1 MKQSVNDVSGS
12 HRTMNQPR
20 QMRYRWSRFA
30 LLGLTSAVFLI
41 VSPAAALDRVKF
53 PYSPISYH
61 SLPFL
66 VAYEAKL
73 FERHGLEVDPIFA
86 GASSLIVQ
94 SMLAGEADLAGMAG
108 PAVISNVLKGG
119 DVIQVAALVK
129 SFSVPLYVQ
138 PAITHVAQLTAK
150 RVGVTRFGSV
160 SHFTA
165 KAILER
171 SNVADAVIVQT
182 GGYAESM
189 TALSTHAIAGAM
201 IPAPQ
206 SVVLREKGFRE
217 LVSIKQIREMNIR
230 FIEQGVVAR
239 RAFAEK
245 NPEVVKR
252 FIAGVYDGLK
262 KIHDDKAFA
271 VKILGKYTKVT
282 RQNMLD
288 ESYEAGINVFAKDPS
303 VPPEVFK
310 DLAEQLAALK
320 LIDAV
325 AARKTPLT
333 AYYDNRYVDELE
345 RAGFFK
351 RLWQ

>member
-1 MKQSVNDVSGS
+1 MQQRLL
-12 HRTMNQPR
+12 H
-20 QMRYRWSRFA
+20 A
-30 LLGLTSAVFLI
+30 LALAAVVI
-41 VSPAAALDRVKF
+41 ATVEPATALDKIKF

-61 SLPFL
+61 SLPWL
-66 VAYEAKL
+66 VAYEANL
-73 FERHGLEVDPIFA
+73 FEKHGLEVDPVFA

-138 PAITHVAQLTAK
+138 PAITQIAQLSGK
-150 RVGVTRFGSV
+150 GVGVTRFGSV

-165 KAILER
+165 KAILDR

-182 GGYAESM
+182 GGYPESM
-189 TALSTHAIAGAM
+189 TALSTNAIAGAM

-217 LVSIKQIREMNIR
+217 LVSIKQIRDMNIR

-245 NPEVVKR
+245 NADIVKR
-252 FIAGVYDGLK
+252 FIEAVYDGLK
-262 KIHDDKAFA
+262 KIHEDKTFA
-271 VKILGKYTKVT
+271 TKVLGKYTKVT

-288 ESYEAGINVFAKDPS
+288 ESYQAGIDAFAKDPR

-310 DLAEQLAALK
+310 DLAEQLVSLK
-320 LIDAV
+320 LIDAT
-325 AARKTPLT
+325 AAQKTPLT

-345 RAGFFK
+345 KSGFFK

>member
-1 MKQSVNDVSGS
+1 MIRSTVFTYSLLSLLTFAPIG
-12 HRTMNQPR
+12 QPL
-20 QMRYRWSRFA
+20 FA
-30 LLGLTSAVFLI
+30 LDKI
-41 VSPAAALDRVKF
+41 KF

-66 VAYEAKL
+66 IAYEAKL
-73 FERHGLEVDPIFA
+73 YEQHGLEVEPIFA
-86 GASSLIVQ
+86 GASSMIVQ
-94 SMLAGEADLAGMAG
+94 SMLAGEANLAGMAG
-108 PAVISNVLKGG
+108 PAVITNVLRGG

-138 PAITHVAQLTAK
+138 SSITQISHLSGK

-165 KAILER
+165 KAILDR
-171 SNVADAVIVQT
+171 SNVGDAVIVQT
-182 GGYAESM
+182 GGYPESM
-189 TALSTHAIAGAM
+189 TALSTNAIAGAM

-217 LVSIKQIREMNIR
+217 LVSIKQIRDMNIR
-230 FIEQGVVAR
+230 FIEQGIVAR
-239 RAFAEK
+239 RSFAEK
-245 NPEVVKR
+245 NPDVTKR
-252 FIAGVYDGLK
+252 FIQAVCDGMK
-262 KIHDDKAFA
+262 KMYDDKTLATK
-271 VKILGKYTKVT
+271 VLGKYTKIT

-288 ESYEAGINVFAKDPS
+288 ESYQAAADAFAKDPR

-310 DLAEQLAALK
+310 DLAEQLIGLK
-320 LIDAV
+320 LIEAPAV
-325 AARKTPLT
+325 QKTPLT

-345 RAGFFK
+345 KAGYFK

>member
-1 MKQSVNDVSGS
+1 M
-12 HRTMNQPR
+12 PR
-20 QMRYRWSRFA
+20 CLLHPLACVA
-30 LLGLTSAVFLI
+30 L
-41 VSPAAALDRVKF
+41 AALVFAAVEPATALDKIKF

-61 SLPFL
+61 SLPWL

-73 FERHGLEVDPIFA
+73 FEKHGLEVEPVFA

-94 SMLAGEADLAGMAG
+94 AMLAGEADLAGMAG

-138 PAITHVAQLTAK
+138 PAITQVAQLSGK

-165 KAILER
+165 KAILDR
-171 SNVADAVIVQT
+171 SSVADAVIVQT
-182 GGYAESM
+182 GGYPESM
-189 TALSTHAIAGAM
+189 TALSTNAIAGAM

-217 LVSIKQIREMNIR
+217 LVSIKQIRDMNIR
-230 FIEQGVVAR
+230 FIEQGIVAR

-245 NPEVVKR
+245 NADIVKR
-252 FIAGVYDGLK
+252 FIEAVYDGLK
-262 KIHDDKAFA
+262 KIHEDKTFA
-271 VKILGKYTKVT
+271 TKVLGKYTKVT

-288 ESYEAGINVFAKDPS
+288 ESYQAGIDAFAKDPR

-310 DLAEQLAALK
+310 DLAEQLVGLK
-320 LIDAV
+320 LIDAT
-325 AARKTPLT
+325 AAQKTPLT

-345 RAGFFK
+345 KSGFFK

>member
-1 MKQSVNDVSGS
+1 MKVRLRIAVITLAVLSMASISAQ
-12 HRTMNQPR
+12 
-20 QMRYRWSRFA
+20 
-30 LLGLTSAVFLI
+30 SAV
-41 VSPAAALDRVKF
+41 ALDKVKF

-73 FERHGLEVDPIFA
+73 FEKHGLEVDPVFA

-138 PAITHVAQLTAK
+138 PSITQISQLSGK

-165 KAILER
+165 KAILDR

-182 GGYAESM
+182 GGYPESM
-189 TALSTHAIAGAM
+189 TSLSTNAIAGAM

-217 LVSIKQIREMNIR
+217 LVSIKQIRDMNIR
-230 FIEQGVVAR
+230 FIEQGIVAR
-239 RAFAEK
+239 RAYAEK
-245 NPEVVKR
+245 NPDLVKR
-252 FIAGVYDGLK
+252 FIEAVYDGLK

-271 VKILGKYTKVT
+271 IKVLGKYTKVT
-282 RQNMLD
+282 RPAMLE
-288 ESYEAGINVFAKDPS
+288 ESYQAGIDAFAKDPR

-310 DLAEQLAALK
+310 DLSEQLVGLK
-320 LIDAV
+320 LIDA
-325 AARKTPLT
+325 AAAQKTPLT

>member
-1 MKQSVNDVSGS
+1 M
-12 HRTMNQPR
+12 QPR
-20 QMRYRWSRFA
+20 LLRA
-30 LLGLTSAVFLI
+30 LGFLAFVSATLPKVEL
-41 VSPAAALDRVKF
+41 ATALDKIKF

-61 SLPFL
+61 SLPWL

-73 FERHGLEVDPIFA
+73 FEKHGLEVDPVFA

-138 PAITHVAQLTAK
+138 PSITHVSQLSAK

-165 KAILER
+165 KAILDR
-171 SNVADAVIVQT
+171 SNVNDAVIIQT
-182 GGYAESM
+182 GGYPESM
-189 TALSTHAIAGAM
+189 TALSTNAIAGAM

-217 LVSIKQIREMNIR
+217 LISIKQIRDMNIR

-239 RAFAEK
+239 RAYAEK
-245 NPEVVKR
+245 NADIVKR
-252 FIAGVYDGLK
+252 FIQAVYDGLK

-271 VKILGKYTKVT
+271 TKVLSKYTKVT

-288 ESYEAGINVFAKDPS
+288 ESYQASIDAFAKDPR
-303 VPPEVFK
+303 VPPDVFK
-310 DLAEQLAALK
+310 DLAEQLVGLK
-320 LIDAV
+320 LIDPV
-325 AARKTPLT
+325 AAQKTPLS
-333 AYYDNRYVDELE
+333 AYHDNRYVDELE
-345 RAGFFK
+345 KSGFFK

>member
-1 MKQSVNDVSGS
+1 MHQS
-12 HRTMNQPR
+12 RLCILTLL
-20 QMRYRWSRFA
+20 A
-30 LLGLTSAVFLI
+30 LIGAIFCLTV
-41 VSPAAALDRVKF
+41 PAKALDKVKF

-73 FERHGLEVDPIFA
+73 FEKHGLEVDPIFA

-138 PAITHVAQLTAK
+138 PSITQVAQLTGK

-165 KAILER
+165 KAILDR
-171 SNVADAVIVQT
+171 SNISDAVIVQT
-182 GGYAESM
+182 GGYPESM
-189 TALSTHAIAGAM
+189 TALSTNAIAGAM

-217 LVSIKQIREMNIR
+217 LVSIKQIRDMNIR

-245 NPEVVKR
+245 NSEIVKR
-252 FIAGVYDGLK
+252 FITAVYDGLR

-271 VKILGKYTKVT
+271 VKILAKYTKVT
-282 RQNMLD
+282 RQNMLE
-288 ESYEAGINVFAKDPS
+288 ESYQAGIDAFARDPR
-303 VPPEVFK
+303 VPAEVFK
-310 DLAEQLAALK
+310 DLAEQLVGLK
-320 LIDAV
+320 LIDP
-325 AARKTPLT
+325 AAAQKTPLT

-345 RAGFFK
+345 KGGFFK

>member
-1 MKQSVNDVSGS
+1 MQ
-12 HRTMNQPR
+12 RR
-20 QMRYRWSRFA
+20 LLCA
-30 LLGLTSAVFLI
+30 LAFLAVVIAI
-41 VSPAAALDRVKF
+41 VEPATALDKIKF

-61 SLPFL
+61 SLPWL

-73 FERHGLEVDPIFA
+73 FEKHGLEVDPVFA

-119 DVIQVAALVK
+119 DVIQIAALVK

-138 PAITHVAQLTAK
+138 PAITQIAQLSGK
-150 RVGVTRFGSV
+150 GVGVTRFGSV

-165 KAILER
+165 KAILDR

-182 GGYAESM
+182 GGYPESM
-189 TALSTHAIAGAM
+189 TALSTNAIAGAM

-217 LVSIKQIREMNIR
+217 LVNIKQIRDMNIR

-245 NPEVVKR
+245 NADIVKR
-252 FIAGVYDGLK
+252 FIEAVYDGLK
-262 KIHDDKAFA
+262 KIHEDKTFA
-271 VKILGKYTKVT
+271 TKVLGKYTKVT

-288 ESYEAGINVFAKDPS
+288 ESYQAGIDAFAKDPR

-310 DLAEQLAALK
+310 DLAEQLVSLK
-320 LIDAV
+320 LIDAT
-325 AARKTPLT
+325 AAQKTPLT

-345 RAGFFK
+345 KSGFFK

>member
-1 MKQSVNDVSGS
+1 MVKLNFSYRNSRSKEYLMRTRQRLLLSGLMVLSMVSG
-12 HRTMNQPR
+12 TPR
-20 QMRYRWSRFA
+20 
-30 LLGLTSAVFLI
+30 
-41 VSPAAALDRVKF
+41 AANAIDKVKF

-66 VAYEAKL
+66 VAYEGRL
-73 FERHGLEVDPIFA
+73 FEKHGLAVEPIFA
-86 GASSLIVQ
+86 GASSMIVQ

-108 PAVISNVLKGG
+108 PAVITNVLKGG

-138 PAITHVAQLTAK
+138 PSITQIGQLSGK
-150 RVGVTRFGSV
+150 RVGVTRYGSV

-165 KAILER
+165 KAILDR
-171 SNVADAVIVQT
+171 SNIPDAVIVQT
-182 GGYAESM
+182 GGYPESM
-189 TALSTHAIAGAM
+189 TALSTNAIAGAM

-217 LVSIKQIREMNIR
+217 LVSIKQIRDMNIR
-230 FIEQGVVAR
+230 FIEQGIVAR
-239 RAFAEK
+239 RGFAEK
-245 NPEVVKR
+245 NGDLVKR
-252 FIAGVYDGLK
+252 FISAVYDGLK
-262 KIHDDKAFA
+262 KIHDDKTFA
-271 VKILGKYTKVT
+271 VNVLGRYTKIT

-288 ESYEAGINVFAKDPS
+288 ESYQAGIDAFAKDPR

-310 DLAEQLAALK
+310 DLSDQLVGLK
-320 LIDAV
+320 LLDG
-325 AARKTPLT
+325 AAAQKTPVT

-345 RAGFFK
+345 KSGFFK

>member
-1 MKQSVNDVSGS
+1 M
-12 HRTMNQPR
+12 PR
-20 QMRYRWSRFA
+20 RLCSTLAFLV
-30 LLGLTSAVFLI
+30 LLAVLLSSI
-41 VSPAAALDRVKF
+41 APATALDKIKF

-66 VAYEAKL
+66 VAYEARL
-73 FERHGLEVDPIFA
+73 FEKYGLEVDPVFA

-138 PAITHVAQLTAK
+138 PSITQVAQLSGK

-165 KAILER
+165 KAILDR
-171 SNVADAVIVQT
+171 SNITDAVIVQT
-182 GGYAESM
+182 GGYPESM
-189 TALSTHAIAGAM
+189 TALSTNAISGAM

-217 LVSIKQIREMNIR
+217 LVSIKQIRDMNIR

-239 RAFAEK
+239 RAYAEK
-245 NPEVVKR
+245 NPDIVKR
-252 FIAGVYDGLK
+252 FIEAVYDGIK
-262 KIHDDKAFA
+262 KIRDDKAFA
-271 VKILGKYTKVT
+271 VKILDKYTKVT

-288 ESYEAGINVFAKDPS
+288 ESYQAGIDAFAKDPR

-310 DLAEQLAALK
+310 DLAEQLVALK
-320 LIDAV
+320 LIDA
-325 AARKTPLT
+325 AAAQKTALT

-345 RAGFFK
+345 KAGFFK

>member
-1 MKQSVNDVSGS
+1 MKLWLRIAVISLAFPSMTSMSV
-12 HRTMNQPR
+12 P
-20 QMRYRWSRFA
+20 
-30 LLGLTSAVFLI
+30 SAG
-41 VSPAAALDRVKF
+41 ALDKVKF

-66 VAYEAKL
+66 VAYEARL
-73 FERHGLEVDPIFA
+73 FEQHGLEVDPVFA

-138 PAITHVAQLTAK
+138 PSVTQIAQLSGK

-165 KAILER
+165 KAILDR

-182 GGYAESM
+182 GGYPESM
-189 TALSTHAIAGAM
+189 TALSTNAIAGAM

-217 LVSIKQIREMNIR
+217 LVSIKQIRDMNIR
-230 FIEQGVVAR
+230 FIEQGIVAR
-239 RAFAEK
+239 RAYAEK
-245 NPEVVKR
+245 NPDLVKR
-252 FIAGVYDGLK
+252 FIEAVYDGLK
-262 KIHDDKAFA
+262 KIHDDKALA
-271 VKILGKYTKVT
+271 IKVLGKYTKVT
-282 RQNMLD
+282 RQAMLE
-288 ESYEAGINVFAKDPS
+288 ESYQAGIDAFAKDPR

-310 DLAEQLAALK
+310 DLSDQLVGLK
-320 LIDAV
+320 LIDA
-325 AARKTPLT
+325 AAAQKTPLT
-333 AYYDNRYVDELE
+333 SYYDNRYVDELE

>member
-1 MKQSVNDVSGS
+1 MRAASTRFKRTSKMKRLLEMAVITFAVLWMTFVSVE
-12 HRTMNQPR
+12 
-20 QMRYRWSRFA
+20 
-30 LLGLTSAVFLI
+30 SAG
-41 VSPAAALDRVKF
+41 ALDKVKF

-66 VAYEAKL
+66 VAYEARL
-73 FERHGLEVDPIFA
+73 FEKHGMEVDPVFA

-138 PAITHVAQLTAK
+138 PAITQVALLSGK

-165 KAILER
+165 KAILDR
-171 SNVADAVIVQT
+171 SNVTDAVIVQT
-182 GGYAESM
+182 GGYPESM
-189 TALSTHAIAGAM
+189 TALSTNAIAGAM

-239 RAFAEK
+239 RGYAEK
-245 NPEVVKR
+245 NAELVKR
-252 FIAGVYDGLK
+252 FIEAVYDGLK
-262 KIHDDKAFA
+262 KIHDDKVYATR
-271 VKILGKYTKVT
+271 ILGKYTKVT

-288 ESYEAGINVFAKDPS
+288 ESYQASIEAFAKDPRI
-303 VPPEVFK
+303 PPEVFK
-310 DLAEQLAALK
+310 DLAEQLVGLK
-320 LIDAV
+320 MIDAI
-325 AARKTPLT
+325 AAQKTPLI

-345 RAGFFK
+345 KAGFFK

>member
-1 MKQSVNDVSGS
+1 MQPCRLCAIAFVSVIFCLVAGG
-12 HRTMNQPR
+12 R
-20 QMRYRWSRFA
+20 A
-30 LLGLTSAVFLI
+30 I
-41 VSPAAALDRVKF
+41 ALDKIKF

-61 SLPFL
+61 SLPWL
-66 VAYEAKL
+66 VAYEAKI
-73 FERHGLEVDPIFA
+73 FEKHGLEVDPVFA

-138 PAITHVAQLTAK
+138 PAITQVSQLSGK

-165 KAILER
+165 KAILDR
-171 SNVADAVIVQT
+171 SNVADAVVIQT
-182 GGYAESM
+182 GGYPESM
-189 TALSTHAIAGAM
+189 TALSTNAIAGAM

-217 LVSIKQIREMNIR
+217 LVSIKQIRDMNIR
-230 FIEQGVVAR
+230 FVEQGIVAR
-239 RAFAEK
+239 RPFAEK
-245 NPEVVKR
+245 HADIVKR
-252 FIAGVYDGLK
+252 FISAVSDGLK
-262 KIHDDKAFA
+262 KVHDDKAFA
-271 VKILGKYTKVT
+271 TKVLSKYTKVT
-282 RQNMLD
+282 SQNMLD
-288 ESYEAGINVFAKDPS
+288 ESYRAGIDAFAKDPR

-310 DLAEQLAALK
+310 DLAEQLVGLK
-320 LIDAV
+320 LIDPV
-325 AARKTPLT
+325 AAQKTPLS

-345 RAGFFK
+345 KTGYFK

>member
-1 MKQSVNDVSGS
+1 MGRRRVSILPMVIFVS
-12 HRTMNQPR
+12 TI
-20 QMRYRWSRFA
+20 F
-30 LLGLTSAVFLI
+30 SA
-41 VSPAAALDRVKF
+41 AGTARALDKIKF

-61 SLPFL
+61 SLPWL

-73 FERHGLEVDPIFA
+73 FEKHGLEVDPIFA

-138 PAITHVAQLTAK
+138 PAITQVAQLSGK

-165 KAILER
+165 KAILDR
-171 SNVADAVIVQT
+171 ANVNDAVIVQT
-182 GGYAESM
+182 GGYPESM
-189 TALSTHAIAGAM
+189 TALSTNAIAGAM

-217 LVSIKQIREMNIR
+217 LVSIKQIRDMNIR
-230 FIEQGVVAR
+230 FVEQGVVAR
-239 RAFAEK
+239 RSYAEK
-245 NPEVVKR
+245 NPDVVKR
-252 FIAGVYDGLK
+252 FIAAVYDGLK
-262 KIHDDKAFA
+262 KIYDDKPLAIKVLA
-271 VKILGKYTKVT
+271 KYTKVT

-288 ESYEAGINVFAKDPS
+288 ESYQASVDAFARDPR
-303 VPPEVFK
+303 VPAEVFK
-310 DLAEQLAALK
+310 DLAEQLVALK
-320 LIDAV
+320 LIDG
-325 AARKTPLT
+325 AAAQKTPVA
-333 AYYDNRYVDELE
+333 AYYDNRYVEELE
-345 RAGFFK
+345 KSGFFK

>member
-1 MKQSVNDVSGS
+1 MQRRQWCALTFVVLVTTTISSV
-12 HRTMNQPR
+12 
-20 QMRYRWSRFA
+20 A
-30 LLGLTSAVFLI
+30 
-41 VSPAAALDRVKF
+41 PAAALDKIKF

-73 FERHGLEVDPIFA
+73 FEKYGLEVDPIFA

-108 PAVISNVLKGG
+108 PAVITNVLKGG

-138 PAITHVAQLTAK
+138 PSITQVPQLSGK

-165 KAILER
+165 KAILDR
-171 SNVADAVIVQT
+171 SNVTDAIIVQT
-182 GGYAESM
+182 GGYPESM
-189 TALSTHAIAGAM
+189 TALSTNAIAGAM
-201 IPAPQ
+201 VPAPQ

-217 LVSIKQIREMNIR
+217 LVSIKQIRDMNIR
-230 FIEQGVVAR
+230 FIEQRVVAR
-239 RAFAEK
+239 RPFAEK
-245 NPEVVKR
+245 HGDIVKR
-252 FIAGVYDGLK
+252 FISAVYDGLK
-262 KIHDDKAFA
+262 KIHEDKAFA
-271 VKILGKYTKVT
+271 TKILGKYTKVT
-282 RQNMLD
+282 RAVMLD
-288 ESYEAGINVFAKDPS
+288 ESYQASIDAFAKDPR

-310 DLAEQLAALK
+310 DLVEQLIGLK
-320 LIDAV
+320 LIDAGP
-325 AARKTPLT
+325 AQKTPFT

-345 RAGFFK
+345 KSGFFK

>member
-1 MKQSVNDVSGS
+1 MQRRLL
-12 HRTMNQPR
+12 H
-20 QMRYRWSRFA
+20 A
-30 LLGLTSAVFLI
+30 LALAAVVI
-41 VSPAAALDRVKF
+41 ATVEPATALDKIKF

-61 SLPFL
+61 SLPWL
-66 VAYEAKL
+66 VAYEANL
-73 FERHGLEVDPIFA
+73 FEKHGLEVDPVFA

-138 PAITHVAQLTAK
+138 PGDHANSTIERQRSRRHAFRL
-150 RVGVTRFGSV
+150 V

-165 KAILER
+165 KAILDR

-182 GGYAESM
+182 GGYPESM
-189 TALSTHAIAGAM
+189 TALSINAIAGAM

-217 LVSIKQIREMNIR
+217 LVSIKQIRDMNIR

-245 NPEVVKR
+245 NADIVKR
-252 FIAGVYDGLK
+252 FIEAVYDGLK
-262 KIHDDKAFA
+262 KIHEDKTFA
-271 VKILGKYTKVT
+271 TKVLGKYTKVT

-288 ESYEAGINVFAKDPS
+288 ESYQAGIDAFAKDPR

-310 DLAEQLAALK
+310 DLAEQLVSLK
-320 LIDAV
+320 LIDAT
-325 AARKTPLT
+325 AAQKTPLT

-345 RAGFFK
+345 KSGFSNVFGS
-351 RLWQ
+351 

>member
-1 MKQSVNDVSGS
+1 MQTVQRLLLSG
-12 HRTMNQPR
+12 
-20 QMRYRWSRFA
+20 
-30 LLGLTSAVFLI
+30 LI
-41 VSPAAALDRVKF
+41 VSSALFGTPRLTDALDKVKF

-73 FERHGLEVDPIFA
+73 FEKHGLAVEPIFA
-86 GASSLIVQ
+86 GASSMIVQ

-108 PAVISNVLKGG
+108 PAVITNVLKGG
-119 DVIQVAALVK
+119 DVIQIAALVK

-138 PAITHVAQLTAK
+138 PTINQVAQLSGK

-165 KAILER
+165 KAILDR
-171 SNVADAVIVQT
+171 SGITDAVIVQT
-182 GGYAESM
+182 GGYPESM
-189 TALSTHAIAGAM
+189 TALSTNAIAGAM

-230 FIEQGVVAR
+230 FIEQGIVAR
-239 RAFAEK
+239 RGFAEK
-245 NPEVVKR
+245 NGDLVKR
-252 FIAGVYDGLK
+252 FISGVYDGLK
-262 KIHDDKAFA
+262 KIHDDKTFA
-271 VKILGKYTKVT
+271 VKVLGRYTKIT

-288 ESYEAGINVFAKDPS
+288 ESYQAGIDAFARDPR

-310 DLAEQLAALK
+310 DLADQLVGLK
-320 LIDAV
+320 LLDG
-325 AARKTPLT
+325 AAAQKTPVT

-345 RAGFFK
+345 KSGFFK

>member
-1 MKQSVNDVSGS
+1 M
-12 HRTMNQPR
+12 PR
-20 QMRYRWSRFA
+20 RLCCTLAFLV
-30 LLGLTSAVFLI
+30 LL
-41 VSPAAALDRVKF
+41 AALVSSIAPATALDKIKF

-66 VAYEAKL
+66 VAYEARL
-73 FERHGLEVDPIFA
+73 FEKYGLEVDPVFA

-138 PAITHVAQLTAK
+138 PSITQVAQLSGK

-165 KAILER
+165 KAILDR
-171 SNVADAVIVQT
+171 SNIPDAVIVQT
-182 GGYAESM
+182 GGYPESM
-189 TALSTHAIAGAM
+189 TALSTNAIAGAM

-217 LVSIKQIREMNIR
+217 LVSIKQIRDMNIR

-239 RAFAEK
+239 RAYAEK
-245 NPEVVKR
+245 NADIVKR
-252 FIAGVYDGLK
+252 FIEATYDGLK

-288 ESYEAGINVFAKDPS
+288 ESYQAGIEAFAKDPR

-310 DLAEQLAALK
+310 DLAEQLVGLK
-320 LIDAV
+320 LIDA
-325 AARKTPLT
+325 AAVQKTPLT

-345 RAGFFK
+345 KAGFFK

>member
-1 MKQSVNDVSGS
+1 M
-12 HRTMNQPR
+12 PR
-20 QMRYRWSRFA
+20 RLCSTLAFLV
-30 LLGLTSAVFLI
+30 LLAVLLSSI
-41 VSPAAALDRVKF
+41 APATALDKIKF

-66 VAYEAKL
+66 VAYEARL
-73 FERHGLEVDPIFA
+73 FEKYGLEVDPVFA
-86 GASSLIVQ
+86 GASSLMLH
-94 SMLAGEADLAGMAG
+94 SMLAGQANLAGMAG

-138 PAITHVAQLTAK
+138 PSITQVAQLSGK

-165 KAILER
+165 KAILDR
-171 SNVADAVIVQT
+171 SNITDAVIVQT
-182 GGYAESM
+182 GGYPESM
-189 TALSTHAIAGAM
+189 TALSTNAIAGAM

-217 LVSIKQIREMNIR
+217 LVSIKQIRDMNIR
-230 FIEQGVVAR
+230 FVEQGIVAR
-239 RAFAEK
+239 RAYAEK
-245 NPEVVKR
+245 NADIVKR
-252 FIAGVYDGLK
+252 FIEAVYDGLK
-262 KIHDDKAFA
+262 KIHDDKALA
-271 VKILGKYTKVT
+271 VKVLGKYTKVT

-288 ESYEAGINVFAKDPS
+288 ESYQAGIDAFAKDPR

-310 DLAEQLAALK
+310 DLAEQLVALK
-320 LIDAV
+320 LIDA
-325 AARKTPLT
+325 AAAQKTPLT

-345 RAGFFK
+345 KTGFFK

>member
-1 MKQSVNDVSGS
+1 
-12 HRTMNQPR
+12 
-20 QMRYRWSRFA
+20 MRRRWFCA
-30 LLGLTSAVFLI
+30 LGFLGLVSAAFPVFE
-41 VSPAAALDRVKF
+41 PAAALDKIKF

-61 SLPFL
+61 SLPWL
-66 VAYEAKL
+66 VAYEGKL
-73 FERHGLEVDPIFA
+73 FEKYGLEVDPVFA

-94 SMLAGEADLAGMAG
+94 AMLAGEADLAGMAG

-138 PAITHVAQLTAK
+138 PSITQVAQLSAK

-165 KAILER
+165 KAILDR
-171 SNVADAVIVQT
+171 SNVHDAVIIQT
-182 GGYAESM
+182 GGYPESM
-189 TALSTHAIAGAM
+189 TALATNAIAGAM

-217 LVSIKQIREMNIR
+217 LVSIKQIRDMNIR
-230 FIEQGVVAR
+230 FIEQGIVAR
-239 RAFAEK
+239 RGYAEK
-245 NPEVVKR
+245 NSDLVKR
-252 FIAGVYDGLK
+252 FIQAVYDGMK

-271 VKILGKYTKVT
+271 TKTLSKYTKVT

-288 ESYEAGINVFAKDPS
+288 ESYQASIDAFAKDPR

-310 DLAEQLAALK
+310 DLAEQLVGLK
-320 LIDAV
+320 LIDPV
-325 AARKTPLT
+325 AAQKTPLS

-345 RAGFFK
+345 KTGFLK
-351 RLWQ
+351 RLWR

>member
-1 MKQSVNDVSGS
+1 M
-12 HRTMNQPR
+12 HRTVLAIVALILAVCSTSDR
-20 QMRYRWSRFA
+20 AWS
-30 LLGLTSAVFLI
+30 G
-41 VSPAAALDRVKF
+41 AAPDKIKF

-66 VAYEAKL
+66 VAYEARL
-73 FERHGLEVDPIFA
+73 FEKHGLEVDPIFA
-86 GASSLIVQ
+86 GASSMIVQ

-138 PAITHVAQLTAK
+138 PAITQIAQLSGK

-165 KAILER
+165 KAILDR
-171 SNVADAVIVQT
+171 SNVTDAVVVQT
-182 GGYAESM
+182 GGYPESM
-189 TALSTHAIAGAM
+189 TALSTNAIAGAM
-201 IPAPQ
+201 VPAPQ

-217 LVSIKQIREMNIR
+217 LVSIKQIRDMNIR
-230 FIEQGVVAR
+230 FIEQGIVAR
-239 RAFAEK
+239 RPFAEK
-245 NPEVVKR
+245 NADIVKR
-252 FIAGVYDGLK
+252 FIEAVYDGLK

-271 VKILGKYTKVT
+271 VKVLSKYTKVT

-288 ESYEAGINVFAKDPS
+288 ESYQAGIDAFAKDPR

-310 DLAEQLAALK
+310 DLAEQLVALK
-320 LIDAV
+320 LIDA
-325 AARKTPLT
+325 AAAQKTALT

-345 RAGFFK
+345 KTGFFK

>member
-1 MKQSVNDVSGS
+1 MPILQRLLTIASIIVATLIG
-12 HRTMNQPR
+12 TA
-20 QMRYRWSRFA
+20 RF
-30 LLGLTSAVFLI
+30 G
-41 VSPAAALDRVKF
+41 AALDKVKF

-73 FERHGLEVDPIFA
+73 FEKHGLSVDPIFA
-86 GASSLIVQ
+86 GASSMIVQ

-108 PAVISNVLKGG
+108 PAVITNVLKGG

-138 PAITHVAQLTAK
+138 PAITQVAQLSGK

-165 KAILER
+165 KAILDR
-171 SNVADAVIVQT
+171 SGVTDAVVVQT
-182 GGYAESM
+182 GGYPESM
-189 TALSTHAIAGAM
+189 TALSTNAIAGAM

-217 LVSIKQIREMNIR
+217 LVSIKQIRDMNIR
-230 FIEQGVVAR
+230 FIEQGIVAR
-239 RAFAEK
+239 RGFAEK
-245 NPEVVKR
+245 NGDLVKR
-252 FIAGVYDGLK
+252 FISAVYDGLK
-262 KIHDDKAFA
+262 KIHDDKPFA
-271 VKILGKYTKVT
+271 VKVLGKFTKIT

-288 ESYEAGINVFAKDPS
+288 ESYQAGIDAFAKDPRIPS
-303 VPPEVFK
+303 EVFK
-310 DLAEQLAALK
+310 DLSDQLVGLK
-320 LIDAV
+320 LIEGP
-325 AARKTPLT
+325 AAQKTPMT

-345 RAGFFK
+345 KSGFFK

>member
-1 MKQSVNDVSGS
+1 MQCRLYALALVTLVSI
-12 HRTMNQPR
+12 
-20 QMRYRWSRFA
+20 A
-30 LLGLTSAVFLI
+30 SAAVE
-41 VSPAAALDRVKF
+41 PAAALDKIKF

-66 VAYEAKL
+66 VAYEAKF

-138 PAITHVAQLTAK
+138 PTITQVAQLSGK

-165 KAILER
+165 KAILDR
-171 SNVADAVIVQT
+171 SNVTDAVIVQT
-182 GGYAESM
+182 GGYPESM
-189 TALSTHAIAGAM
+189 TALSTNAIAGAM
-201 IPAPQ
+201 VPAPQ

-217 LVSIKQIREMNIR
+217 LVSIKQIRDMNIR
-230 FIEQGVVAR
+230 FIEQGIVAR
-239 RAFAEK
+239 RGFADK
-245 NPEVVKR
+245 NPDLVKR
-252 FIAGVYDGLK
+252 FIESVYDGLK
-262 KIHDDKAFA
+262 KIHDDKALA
-271 VKILGKYTKVT
+271 VKVLAKYTKVT

-288 ESYEAGINVFAKDPS
+288 ESYQAGIEAFARDPR

-310 DLAEQLAALK
+310 DLAEQLVALK
-320 LIDAV
+320 LIE
-325 AARKTPLT
+325 AAPAQRTPLT

-345 RAGFFK
+345 KAGFFK
-351 RLWQ
+351 KLWQ

>member
-1 MKQSVNDVSGS
+1 M
-12 HRTMNQPR
+12 PR
-20 QMRYRWSRFA
+20 RLCCTLAFLV
-30 LLGLTSAVFLI
+30 LL
-41 VSPAAALDRVKF
+41 AALVSSIAPATALDKIKF

-66 VAYEAKL
+66 VAYEARL
-73 FERHGLEVDPIFA
+73 FEKHGLEVDPVFA

-138 PAITHVAQLTAK
+138 PSITQIAQLSGK

-165 KAILER
+165 KAILDR
-171 SNVADAVIVQT
+171 SNVTDAVIVQT
-182 GGYAESM
+182 GGYPESM
-189 TALSTHAIAGAM
+189 TALSTNAIAGAM

-217 LVSIKQIREMNIR
+217 LVSIKQIRDMNIR

-239 RAFAEK
+239 RAYAEK
-245 NPEVVKR
+245 NADIVKR
-252 FIAGVYDGLK
+252 FIEAVYDGLK
-262 KIHDDKAFA
+262 KNPR
-271 VKILGKYTKVT
+271 
-282 RQNMLD
+282 RQ
-288 ESYEAGINVFAKDPS
+288 SF
-303 VPPEVFK
+303 
-310 DLAEQLAALK
+310 
-320 LIDAV
+320 
-325 AARKTPLT
+325 R
-333 AYYDNRYVDELE
+333 R
-345 RAGFFK
+345 
-351 RLWQ
+351 

>member
-1 MKQSVNDVSGS
+1 MQRRSLC
-12 HRTMNQPR
+12 
-20 QMRYRWSRFA
+20 A
-30 LLGLTSAVFLI
+30 LLFLAI
-41 VSPAAALDRVKF
+41 VSTVSFFVKDANALDKIKF

-61 SLPFL
+61 SLPWL
-66 VAYEAKL
+66 IAYEAKL
-73 FERHGLEVDPIFA
+73 FEKHGLEVDPVFA

-138 PAITHVAQLTAK
+138 PAITQIAQLAGK

-165 KAILER
+165 KAILDR
-171 SNVADAVIVQT
+171 SNVNDAVVIQT
-182 GGYAESM
+182 GGYPESM
-189 TALSTHAIAGAM
+189 TALSTNAIAGAM

-217 LVSIKQIREMNIR
+217 LVSIKQIRDMNIR
-230 FIEQGVVAR
+230 FIEQGIVAR
-239 RAFAEK
+239 RGFAEK
-245 NPEVVKR
+245 NGEIVKR
-252 FIAGVYDGLK
+252 FISAVSTGLK
-262 KIHDDKAFA
+262 LLHDDKTFA
-271 VKILGKYTKVT
+271 TKVLSKYTKVT

-288 ESYEAGINVFAKDPS
+288 ESYQASVDAFAKDLR
-303 VPPEVFK
+303 VPADVFK
-310 DLAEQLAALK
+310 DLAEQLVGLK
-320 LIDAV
+320 LIDPV
-325 AARKTPLT
+325 AAQKTPLS
-333 AYYDNRYVDELE
+333 AYYENRYVDELE
-345 RAGFFK
+345 KSGFFK